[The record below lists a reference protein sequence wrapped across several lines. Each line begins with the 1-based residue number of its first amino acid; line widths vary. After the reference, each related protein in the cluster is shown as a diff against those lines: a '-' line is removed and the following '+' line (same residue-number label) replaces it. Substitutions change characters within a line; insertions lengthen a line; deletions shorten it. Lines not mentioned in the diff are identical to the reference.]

1 MLDQLIINFTQY
13 SYLAIFLLI
22 FLQEVGLPSP
32 FPNELVLIFSG
43 YLTYNGIF
51 KLPLVILMAL
61 SGDFLAGGILFLLF
75 YFFGNIILQRKPKWL
90 SLPQKKL
97 ERISEKINNS
107 GQSGIFVGRLT
118 PLIRGYV
125 AVLCGLLHVL
135 PGKYVIT
142 ILTTSFIW
150 ASAYICCGYLMGPY
164 WNMIKQSNYNFKYLM
179 IIIPVSAAIILTIIH
194 FFKKYS
200 TGSNQQKI

>member
-43 YLTYNGIF
+43 YLTYNGVF
-51 KLPLVILMAL
+51 KLPLVILIAL
-61 SGDFLAGGILFLLF
+61 SGDILAGGILFLLF
-75 YFFGNIILQRKPKWL
+75 YFFGNVILQRKPKWL
-90 SLPQKKL
+90 LLPQKKL
-97 ERISEKINNS
+97 EHISEKINNS
-107 GQSGIFVGRLT
+107 GQSGIFIGRLT

-135 PGKYVIT
+135 PGKYSIT
-142 ILTTSFIW
+142 LLTTSTIW
-150 ASAYICCGYLMGPY
+150 AAAYICCGYLMGPY
-164 WNMIKQSNYNFKYLM
+164 WNLIIQSNYNFKYLM

-194 FFKKYS
+194 FFKKYA